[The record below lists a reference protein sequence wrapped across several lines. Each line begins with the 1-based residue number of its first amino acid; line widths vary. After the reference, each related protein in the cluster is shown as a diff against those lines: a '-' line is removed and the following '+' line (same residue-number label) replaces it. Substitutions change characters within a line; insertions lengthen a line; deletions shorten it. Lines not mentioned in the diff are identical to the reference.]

1 MVALFLQRKVG
12 VMIAL
17 LFRRK
22 PKQRQAMTP
31 AIFAALRYSPPP
43 LEPRSEPR
51 PMGCDA
57 ASLVLEALVVARVVE
72 TRRF

>member
-1 MVALFLQRKVG
+1 
-12 VMIAL
+12 
-17 LFRRK
+17 
-22 PKQRQAMTP
+22 MTP